1 MYTISAIN
9 GSSTSVIHANDPDS
23 TNRLSA
29 GKFADEVNAIP
40 GFSFNIPAFNPAYNE
55 LHDRT
60 TIISIHN
67 DKTGEVDFEG
77 PLIHSREDVTAAGKV
92 YKSCSCEGYLTYL
105 NDSIQPYHHYE
116 NSTIVEFLTAL
127 LNYHNSV
134 TPTEKHITLGSC
146 DFSGDNTN
154 SKTTSYRNTLEEIK
168 VNLIE
173 RIGGEIRIRKV
184 NGALVLDFLHQY
196 GVKSDTTVEL
206 AKNIYSL
213 SVDTD
218 SSNIITRLVPLGAQ
232 LNDETSERLTISE
245 VNDGLPYIDDAAA
258 IAKYGVIM
266 GTVTFDDITVASNLK
281 QRGQEYL
288 TNNNRVK
295 KGYAAQVLDLSLLNE
310 QLDSQLCI
318 RAGNTYH
325 FKHDIIGLD
334 EDLRVMK
341 CSVDIFKPYKPE
353 VQIGD
358 KAESITS
365 IATRTASLIEYEL
378 PKQRIDILASAKA
391 TATALIEAGING
403 YVVVNGNE
411 ILIMDTPNKE
421 TATKVW
427 RWNSGGFGYSN
438 NGYSG
443 PYSVAMTMDGA
454 IVADFI
460 TAGVLRGIEITN
472 GNGFHVDPNGIVTA
486 KAIDINNG
494 NGAFHV
500 FPNGAVTATAINI
513 NNGNGVFYVAPDGT
527 VSASAINI
535 TGGSI
540 NIETNSES
548 FDVISLSH
556 HSDQYNTDWIHT
568 ISPLEWKL
576 ENTDIDCKV
585 VAQAGAINFYSGST
599 ITAEIQ
605 SDTGDVLC
613 HDVKMGNSQGGF
625 GSLRAELDGIWAVI
639 MGN

>member
-67 DKTGEVDFEG
+67 DKTDEIDFEG
-77 PLIHSREDVTAAGKV
+77 PLIHSKEDVTAAGKV

-116 NSTIVEFLTAL
+116 SSTVTEFLTAL
-127 LNYHNSV
+127 LDYHNSV
-134 TPTEKHITLGSC
+134 TPAEKHITLGSC

-184 NGALVLDFLHQY
+184 NGALVLDFLHRY
-196 GVKSDTTVEL
+196 GVTSSTTIEL

-218 SSNIITRLVPLGAQ
+218 TSNIITRLVPLGAQ
-232 LNDETSERLTISE
+232 LNDETSERLTIAS
-245 VNDGLPYIDDAAA
+245 VNNDCPYIDDTAA
-258 IAKYGVIM
+258 ITKYGVIM
-266 GTVTFDDITVASNLK
+266 GTVTFDDITVASNLL

-295 KGYAAQVLDLSLLNE
+295 KGYAAQVLDLSLLE
-310 QLDSQLCI
+310 PQLNNSQLCV

-325 FKHDIIGLD
+325 FKHSIIGLD

-341 CSVDIFKPYKPE
+341 CTVDIFKPYKPE

-378 PKQRIDILASAKA
+378 PKQKSDIIQAA
-391 TATALIEAGING
+391 TARTTAMLNSATKGYIYIDNDNG
-403 YVVVNGNE
+403 E
-411 ILIMDTPNKE
+411 LLIMDAPNKND
-421 TATKVW
+421 ARKIW
-427 RWNSGGFGYSN
+427 RWNSAGFAYSSQGYYEGYFVGLTADGGIIADYIT
-438 NGYSG
+438 SG
-443 PYSVAMTMDGA
+443 TLTGLA
-454 IVADFI
+454 
-460 TAGVLRGIEITN
+460 
-472 GNGFHVDPNGIVTA
+472 
-486 KAIDINNG
+486 INNG
-494 NGAFHV
+494 NQTFYV
-500 FPNGAVTATAINI
+500 DS
-513 NNGNGVFYVAPDGT
+513 NGNVNA
-527 VSASAINI
+527 ASINI

-540 NIETNSES
+540 HIATNSQS
-548 FDVISLSH
+548 YDVIEFSC
-556 HSDQYNTDWIHT
+556 TDWIST
-568 ISPLEWKL
+568 LSPLEL
-576 ENTDIDCKV
+576 RLVNNNIHNCIL
-585 VAQAGAINFYSGST
+585 AQAGGLFAYKNYSNGSG
-599 ITAEIQ
+599 TATANIDAE
-605 SDTGDVLC
+605 TGNIVSNGIIEGNALYYYDNATGAYAN
-613 HDVKMGNSQGGF
+613 VKIMIDYLQQQIDA
-625 GSLRAELDGIWAVI
+625 LRT
-639 MGN
+639 

>member
-55 LHDRT
+55 LRDRT

-77 PLIHSREDVTAAGKV
+77 PLIHSKEDVTAAGKV

-116 NSTIVEFLTAL
+116 SSTVTEFLTAL
-127 LNYHNSV
+127 LGYHNSV
-134 TPTEKHITLGSC
+134 TPAEKHITLGSC

-196 GVKSDTTVEL
+196 GTTSSTIIEL

-218 SSNIITRLVPLGAQ
+218 TSNIITRLMPLGAQ
-232 LNDETSERLTISE
+232 LNDETSERLTISS
-245 VNDGLPYIDDAAA
+245 VNNDCPYIDDTAA

-266 GTVTFDDITVASNLK
+266 GTVTFDDITVASNLL
-281 QRGQEYL
+281 QRAQEYL

-295 KGYAAQVLDLSLLNE
+295 KGYAAQVLDLSLLE
-310 QLDSQLCI
+310 PQLNNSQLCI

-325 FKHDIIGLD
+325 FKHSIIGLD

-341 CSVDIFKPYKPE
+341 CTVDIFKPYKPD

-358 KAESITS
+358 KAETITS
-365 IATRTASLIEYEL
+365 IATQTASLIEYEL

-391 TATALIEAGING
+391 TATALINAGING

-411 ILIMDTPNKE
+411 ILIMDTPDKG
-421 TATKVW
+421 TANNVW
-427 RWNSGGFGYSN
+427 RWNSGGFGYSS
-438 NGYSG
+438 NGYEG
-443 PYSVAMTMDGA
+443 PYDAAITMDGKIHA
-454 IVADFI
+454 EFI
-460 TAGVLRGIEITN
+460 TAGVLSGLE
-472 GNGFHVDPNGIVTA
+472 
-486 KAIDINNG
+486 INNG
-494 NGAFHV
+494 NGTFHV
-500 FPNGAVTATAINI
+500 DVNGAVTAQAI
-513 NNGNGVFYVAPDGT
+513 D
-527 VSASAINI
+527 I

-540 NIETNSES
+540 NIQTNSET
-548 FDVISLSH
+548 FDVIALSH
-556 HSDQYNTDWIHT
+556 FSQQHSTMWSYTV
-568 ISPLEWKL
+568 SPLEWEIK
-576 ENTDIDCKV
+576 NTAINRSILC
-585 VAQAGAINFYSGST
+585 QAGALYFYNGST
-599 ITAEIQ
+599 IVASID
-605 SDTGDVLC
+605 SDTGAIVTNGIIVTQADIQC
-613 HDVKMGNSQGGF
+613 NGNTYCGNVMLSNGQGAF
-625 GSLRAELDGIWAVI
+625 TSLRSELDALWAAV
-639 MGN
+639 GV

>member
-77 PLIHSREDVTAAGKV
+77 PLIHSKEDVTAAGKV

-116 NSTIVEFLTAL
+116 SSTVTEFLTAL
-127 LNYHNSV
+127 LDYHNSV
-134 TPTEKHITLGSC
+134 TPAEKHITLGSC

-154 SKTTSYRNTLEEIK
+154 SKTTSYRNTIEEIK

-196 GVKSDTTVEL
+196 GVSSNTTIEL

-218 SSNIITRLVPLGAQ
+218 TSNIITRLMPLGAQ
-232 LNDETSERLTISE
+232 LNDETSERLTISS
-245 VNDGLPYIDDAAA
+245 VNNDCPYIDDTAA

-266 GTVTFDDITVASNLK
+266 GTVTFDDITVASNLL
-281 QRGQEYL
+281 QRAQEYL

-295 KGYAAQVLDLSLLNE
+295 KGYAAQVLDLSLLE
-310 QLDSQLCI
+310 PQLNNSQLCI

-325 FKHDIIGLD
+325 FKHSIIGLD

-341 CSVDIFKPYKPE
+341 CTVDIFKPYKPE

-378 PKQRIDILASAKA
+378 PKQRSDIIQAA
-391 TATALIEAGING
+391 TARTTAMLNSATKGYIYIDNDNG
-403 YVVVNGNE
+403 E
-411 ILIMDTPNKE
+411 LLIMDAPNKND
-421 TATKVW
+421 AHKIW
-427 RWNSGGFGYSN
+427 RWNSGGFAYSDQGYHE
-438 NGYSG
+438 GYFVGLAADGGIIANSITSG
-443 PYSVAMTMDGA
+443 TLTGLA
-454 IVADFI
+454 
-460 TAGVLRGIEITN
+460 
-472 GNGFHVDPNGIVTA
+472 
-486 KAIDINNG
+486 INNG
-494 NGAFHV
+494 NHTFYV
-500 FPNGAVTATAINI
+500 DS
-513 NNGNGVFYVAPDGT
+513 NGNVNA
-527 VSASAINI
+527 ASINI

-540 NIETNSES
+540 HITTNSES
-548 FDVISLSH
+548 YDVIEFSC
-556 HSDQYNTDWIHT
+556 TDWT
-568 ISPLEWKL
+568 SKLSPLELRL
-576 ENTDIDCKV
+576 ENHDINACIL
-585 VAQAGAINFYSGST
+585 AQAGGLFFYKNYSSGSGT
-599 ITAEIQ
+599 LSASISSETGNAGFTRVDCSGPVISNALMYYD
-605 SDTGDVLC
+605 SDTGAYAN
-613 HDVKMGNSQGGF
+613 VKVMIDYLQQQIDA
-625 GSLRAELDGIWAVI
+625 LRT
-639 MGN
+639 

>member
-9 GSSTSVIHANDPDS
+9 GSNAAVIHANDPDS
-23 TNRLSA
+23 LRRLSA

-40 GFSFNIPAFNPAYNE
+40 AFNFNIPAFNPSYNE
-55 LHDRT
+55 LSDRT

-67 DKTGEVDFEG
+67 DKTGEIDFEG
-77 PLIHSREDVTAAGKV
+77 PLIHSKEDVTAAGKV

-127 LNYHNSV
+127 LDYHNSV
-134 TPTEKHITLGSC
+134 TPAEKHITLGSC

-411 ILIMDTPNKE
+411 ILIMDTPSKE

-494 NGAFHV
+494 SGTFHV
-500 FPNGAVTATAINI
+500 SPN
-513 NNGNGVFYVAPDGT
+513 GT

-540 NIETNSES
+540 DIETNSES
-548 FDVISLSH
+548 YDVISLSH

-576 ENTDIDCKV
+576 ENTDIDCKIIG
-585 VAQAGAINFYSGST
+585 QAGALFFYNGSNVNISLNSTSGDIYCNHLYYKNENGAYVTVESM
-599 ITAEIQ
+599 IKSLQLQI
-605 SDTGDVLC
+605 DMY
-613 HDVKMGNSQGGF
+613 HGN
-625 GSLRAELDGIWAVI
+625 V
-639 MGN
+639 

>member
-23 TNRLSA
+23 MNRLSA

-77 PLIHSREDVTAAGKV
+77 PLIHSKEDVTAAGKV

-116 NSTIVEFLTAL
+116 SSTVTEFLTAL
-127 LNYHNSV
+127 LDYHNSV
-134 TPTEKHITLGSC
+134 TPAEKHITLGSC

-196 GVKSDTTVEL
+196 GVTSDTTIEL

-218 SSNIITRLVPLGAQ
+218 TSNIVTRLFPLGAQ
-232 LNDETSERLTISE
+232 LNDETSERLTISS
-245 VNDGLPYIDDAAA
+245 VNNDCPYIDDATA

-266 GTVTFDDITVASNLK
+266 GTVTFDDITVASNLL
-281 QRGQEYL
+281 QRAQEYL

-295 KGYAAQVLDLSLLNE
+295 KGYAAQVLDLSLLE
-310 QLDSQLCI
+310 PQLNNSQLCV

-334 EDLRVMK
+334 ENLRVMK

-378 PKQRIDILASAKA
+378 PKQRIDILAAAKA

-427 RWNSGGFGYSN
+427 RWNVGGFGYSSH
-438 NGYSG
+438 GYSG
-443 PYSVAMTMDGA
+443 PYTTAITMDGA
-454 IVADFI
+454 IIADFI
-460 TAGVLRGIEITN
+460 TAGVLRGIEISN
-472 GNGFHVDPNGIVTA
+472 GNGAFHVSAAGAVQAT
-486 KAIDINNG
+486 AIDINNG
-494 NGAFHV
+494 NGTFHV
-500 FPNGAVTATAINI
+500 SPN
-513 NNGNGVFYVAPDGT
+513 GT
-527 VSASAINI
+527 VSASAISI

-576 ENTDIDCKV
+576 ENTNIDCKAV
-585 VAQAGAINFYSGST
+585 CQAGGLYFYHNNDTTIHLATSSGDIYCNHLYYKNT
-599 ITAEIQ
+599 N
-605 SDTGDVLC
+605 GVYVDVES
-613 HDVKMGNSQGGF
+613 MIA
-625 GSLRAELDGIWAVI
+625 SLQLQIDMWHGT
-639 MGN
+639 N

>member
-77 PLIHSREDVTAAGKV
+77 PLIHSKEDVTSAGKV

-116 NSTIVEFLTAL
+116 SSTVTEFLTAL
-127 LNYHNSV
+127 LDYHNSV

-245 VNDGLPYIDDAAA
+245 VNDGLPYIDDETA
-258 IAKYGVIM
+258 ISRYGIIM

-527 VSASAINI
+527 VRASAINI

-556 HSDQYNTDWIHT
+556 HSDQYNTDWVHT

-605 SDTGDVLC
+605 SNTGDVLC

>member
-40 GFSFNIPAFNPAYNE
+40 GFSFSIPAFNPAYNE

-77 PLIHSREDVTAAGKV
+77 PLIHSKEDVTSAGKV

-116 NSTIVEFLTAL
+116 SSTVTEFLTAL
-127 LNYHNSV
+127 LDYHNSV
-134 TPTEKHITLGSC
+134 TPTEKHIALGSC

-196 GVKSDTTVEL
+196 GVTSDTTIEL

-218 SSNIITRLVPLGAQ
+218 TSNIVTRLFPLGAQ
-232 LNDETSERLTISE
+232 LNDETSERLTISS
-245 VNDGLPYIDDAAA
+245 VNNDCPYIDDAAA

-266 GTVTFDDITVASNLK
+266 GTVTFDDITVASNLL
-281 QRGQEYL
+281 QRAQEYL

-295 KGYAAQVLDLSLLNE
+295 KGYAAQVLDLSLLDP
-310 QLDSQLCI
+310 QLNNSQLCV

-325 FKHDIIGLD
+325 FKHSIIGLD
-334 EDLRVMK
+334 ENLRVMK

-358 KAESITS
+358 KAESITT

-378 PKQRIDILASAKA
+378 PKQRIDILAAAKA

-427 RWNSGGFGYSN
+427 RWNVGGFGYSSH
-438 NGYSG
+438 GYSG
-443 PYSVAMTMDGA
+443 PYTTAITMDGA

-460 TAGVLRGIEITN
+460 TAGVLRGIEISN
-472 GNGFHVDPNGIVTA
+472 GNGAFHVSAAGAVQAT
-486 KAIDINNG
+486 AIDINNG
-494 NGAFHV
+494 NGTFHV
-500 FPNGAVTATAINI
+500 SPN
-513 NNGNGVFYVAPDGT
+513 GT

-540 NIETNSES
+540 NIETNDES
-548 FDVISLSH
+548 YDVISLSH
-556 HSDQYNTDWIHT
+556 YSQAYDTTWRHKIA
-568 ISPLEWKL
+568 PLEWEL
-576 ENTDIDCKV
+576 ENTDINCRAV
-585 VAQAGAINFYSGST
+585 CQAGGMYLYHGNDSNILLDAST
-599 ITAEIQ
+599 
-605 SDTGDVLC
+605 
-613 HDVKMGNSQGGF
+613 GNIYCNHLYYKNSNNVYVSVEDMIA
-625 GSLRAELDGIWAVI
+625 SLQLQIDAYHS
-639 MGN
+639 N